1 MVVPKNPVIAAER
14 GGSLLLAKS
23 RGNLHILRIML
34 TARETSAPYNQFSLP
49 WAEEH
54 DITICTYFASDV
66 TLPSTITLFEGNGSL
81 RGFFRALKAALGAR
95 QYDIIHAHSP
105 HVGLLFLFATLFS
118 FRRVAPSTVITVHD
132 SYQNYKFRN
141 RLMFMPVFAGFQ
153 KVVCCGQASYD
164 SFPAFF
170 RWLAGDRMAVV
181 CNGLDIARVDRIA
194 ADASPGPHRASGF
207 TVIAISRLVAIKDPF
222 SLVTA
227 FQQSEVHTSRL
238 LYFGDGPLRQ
248 SLIERSRSAGLSNQ
262 IEFTGMI
269 PRDRVFEHLLSADL
283 FISTSRGEG
292 LPVAVLEAMACGC
305 PVVLSDI
312 PPHREIAEGV
322 DFIPLIQPGD
332 AAGFARE
339 IKRFREMPVSERRT
353 VGRKCRELVKD
364 RFSLQAM
371 LRGYADIYAQIAG
384 NHVQDGMEV
393 LDHV

>member
-1 MVVPKNPVIAAER
+1 
-14 GGSLLLAKS
+14 
-23 RGNLHILRIML
+23 
-34 TARETSAPYNQFSLP
+34 
-49 WAEEH
+49 
-54 DITICTYFASDV
+54 
-66 TLPSTITLFEGNGSL
+66 
-81 RGFFRALKAALGAR
+81 
-95 QYDIIHAHSP
+95 
-105 HVGLLFLFATLFS
+105 
-118 FRRVAPSTVITVHD
+118 
-132 SYQNYKFRN
+132 
-141 RLMFMPVFAGFQ
+141 
-153 KVVCCGQASYD
+153 
-164 SFPAFF
+164 
-170 RWLAGDRMAVV
+170 MAVV

-194 ADASPGPHRASGF
+194 ADASPGPYRASGF

-227 FQQSEVHTSRL
+227 FQQSEVHASRL

-248 SLIERSRSAGLSNQ
+248 SLIERSRS
-262 IEFTGMI
+262 

-312 PPHREIAEGV
+312 PPHREIAEDV